1 MENYKIFESKMKV
14 ADRFTLINVDGDV
27 FGFDE
32 MPFHPLGFGQ
42 YCGNVDQWKTK
53 STKHLGKRITIEQL
67 SNQARIFVQD
77 RI

>member
-27 FGFDE
+27 LGFDE

-67 SNQARIFVQD
+67 SNQARIFVED

>member
-1 MENYKIFESKMKV
+1 MENYKIFESKMNV
-14 ADRFTLINVDGDV
+14 ADCFTLINVDGDV

-42 YCGNVDQWKTK
+42 YCGNINQWKSTT
-53 STKHLGKRITIEQL
+53 TKHLGKRITIEQL
-67 SNQARIFVQD
+67 SNQARIFVED